1 MRTPLAWKNLTA
13 DWRRLLLGAA
23 GVGFA
28 VVLMFMQNGFRNA
41 LLDSPVQMVRML
53 NTDLVAISSARYSLP
68 SEQNFSLDLLQR
80 AASDPDVVHVAPIY
94 IELGRA
100 QIRVVNRPRRP
111 IRVIGVPL
119 EPGLFLDNEIND
131 QLEQIRGPETALLD
145 RSTRGIYEFAL
156 RDPDR
161 LARQPVEL
169 LNQNLDITGTIQIGT
184 DFANDGTLLMS
195 EDNFARYFAFRG
207 QGAPLQRVDLGLIRL
222 RRGADP
228 VSVAARLQALHP
240 GVWEVMPRDQIVQ
253 REIDFWGKQTPIGM
267 IFFVG
272 ALMGFAVGVIICYQ
286 ILFTSIHDAMPEFA
300 TLKAMGY
307 PNRFFLGLVIRQSI
321 YLSLIGFLPALLVSW
336 GMFQLLQSFVGLPM
350 LLDASRIAMV
360 LLLTVAMCLV
370 SGLLALR
377 KLLHA
382 DPASLF

>member
-53 NTDLVAISSARYSLP
+53 NTDLIAISAARYSLP
-68 SEQNFSLDLLQR
+68 SQQTFSLDLLQR
-80 AASDPDVVHVAPIY
+80 AATDPDVVHVAPVY
-94 IELGRA
+94 LERERA
-100 QIRVVNRPRRP
+100 QIRVVGQTQRP
-111 IRVIGVPL
+111 IRVIAMPL
-119 EPGLFLDNEIND
+119 EPGLFLDDEINA
-131 QLEQIRGPETALLD
+131 QLEQIRRPETALLD
-145 RSTRGIYEFAL
+145 RTTRQIYRFAMN
-156 RDPDR
+156 DPQD
-161 LARQPVEL
+161 LYRQPIEL
-169 LNQNLDITGTIQIGT
+169 LDRNLDITGTIEIGT
-184 DFANDGTLLMS
+184 DFANDGSILMS
-195 EDNFARYFAFRG
+195 QDNFARYFAFRG
-207 QGAPLQRVDLGLIRL
+207 QGAPLQQVDLGLIRL

-228 VSVAARLQALHP
+228 AAVAARLQAFSP
-240 GVWEVMPRDQIVQ
+240 GVWDVMSRDRIVQ

-272 ALMGFAVGVIICYQ
+272 SLMGFAVGVIICYQ

-307 PNRFFLGLVIRQSI
+307 PNRFFLGLVVRQSI
-321 YLSLIGFLPALLVSW
+321 YLSLIGFFPALLVSW
-336 GMFQLLQSFVGLPM
+336 GMFQLLQSVVGLPM
-350 LLDASRIAMV
+350 LLDASRIGMV
-360 LLLTVAMCLV
+360 LLLTLAMCLV

>member
-53 NTDLVAISSARYSLP
+53 NTDLVAISAARYSLP
-68 SEQNFSLDLLQR
+68 SEQYFSLDLLQQ
-80 AASDPDVVHVAPIY
+80 AATDPDVVHVAPLY
-94 IELGRA
+94 IERERA
-100 QIRVVNRPRRP
+100 QIRVVGEKRRP
-111 IRVIGVPL
+111 IRVIAVPL
-119 EPGLFLDNEIND
+119 EPGLFLDEEINA
-131 QLEQIRGPETALLD
+131 QLDRLQGPETALLD
-145 RSTRGIYEFAL
+145 RSTRQIYEFAINHPTEL
-156 RDPDR
+156 YQ
-161 LARQPVEL
+161 QPIEL
-169 LNQNLDITGTIQIGT
+169 LDRNLDITGTIKIGT
-184 DFANDGTLLMS
+184 DFANDGSLLMS
-195 EDNFARYFAFRG
+195 QDNFARYFAFRG
-207 QGAPLQRVDLGLIRL
+207 RGAPLQQVDLGLIRL

-228 VSVAARLQALHP
+228 HAVAARLQDYRP
-240 GVWEVMPRDQIVQ
+240 GIWQVMTREQIVQ

-272 ALMGFAVGVIICYQ
+272 SLMGFAVGVIICYQ

-307 PNRFFLGLVIRQSI
+307 PNRFFLGLVVRQSL
-321 YLSLIGFLPALLVSW
+321 YLSLIGFVPALLVSW
-336 GMFQLLQSFVGLPM
+336 ALFQLLQWAVGLPM
-350 LLDASRIAMV
+350 LLDASRIGMV
-360 LLLTVAMCLV
+360 LILTILMCLV

-377 KLLHA
+377 KLYNA